1 MKMESLKRKWRQLR
15 ESAQFRNTLVF
26 LEFVAISAVLWFTF
40 ALNDSFQDSF
50 DVEVKIVNVPDS
62 VTFIT
67 DTPTGIHV
75 SVHDKGTDLLRNG
88 IMKTP
93 VLTINFSEF
102 ASGGV
107 MRFSKSDLYSALR
120 GVFGNN
126 ASIASTSVDSLSL
139 RYTTEP
145 GKRVPI
151 AVQWEAETASG
162 FIVAGNPSLSQTSVL
177 IYSDAATID
186 TVRRVVTKPVILRD
200 LSETTTVE
208 AAIMPIP
215 DSKTIPSVVKV
226 TIPVEP
232 LVKKES
238 KMLVTPINVPSGESV
253 LLFPS
258 QVDAVY
264 YVPMSKFNEAPPQ
277 VVLTADYTFVTGRHT
292 GRLPVKVGSHP
303 AWCMNLK
310 VVPDSVEYTIVR

>member
-1 MKMESLKRKWRQLR
+1 MKIDSLKHKWQQLR
-15 ESAQFRNTLVF
+15 ESADFRNALVF
-26 LEFVAISAVLWFTF
+26 LGFVAIAAVLWFTF

-67 DTPTGIHV
+67 DAPAGIHV

-88 IMKTP
+88 VMKTP

-107 MRFSKSDLYSALR
+107 MRFSKSDLFSALR

-126 ASIASTSVDSLSL
+126 ASIASTSVDSLCL

-151 AVQWEAETASG
+151 SVQWEAEAASG
-162 FIVAGNPSLSQTSVL
+162 FMVSGQPKLSQTSVL
-177 IYSDAATID
+177 LFSNAATID
-186 TVRRVVTKPVILRD
+186 TVRRVETKPVVLRD
-200 LSETTTVE
+200 LSETATVE
-208 AAIMPIP
+208 AQIKPLP

-238 KMLVTPINVPSGESV
+238 KMIVTPVNVPAGESV

-292 GRLPVKVGSHP
+292 GRLPVKIGSHP

>member
-1 MKMESLKRKWRQLR
+1 MKKGSLRRQWLQMQESTD
-15 ESAQFRNTLVF
+15 FRNALVF
-26 LEFVAISAVLWFTF
+26 LGFVVVAAVLWFTF
-40 ALNDSFQDSF
+40 ALNDSIQESF
-50 DVEVKIVNVPDS
+50 DVEVKVVNVPDS

-67 DTPTGIHV
+67 DAPEGIHV
-75 SVHDKGTDLLRNG
+75 SVRDKGTDLLRNG
-88 IMKTP
+88 VMKTP

-102 ASGGV
+102 ASGGL

-139 RYTTEP
+139 CYTTEP

-151 AVQWEAETASG
+151 AVQWEAEAASG
-162 FIVAGNPSLSQTSVL
+162 FIVAGNPTLSQTSVL
-177 IYSDAATID
+177 LYSNAATID
-186 TVRRVVTKPVILRD
+186 TVRRVVTKPVIIRD
-200 LSETTTVE
+200 LSETVTVE
-208 AAIMPIP
+208 ADIVSIP
-215 DSKTIPSVVKV
+215 DTKIIPSVVKV
-226 TIPVEP
+226 IIPVEP

-238 KMLVTPINVPSGESV
+238 KMAVTPVNVPAGESV

-277 VVLTADYTFVTGRHT
+277 VVLTADYAFVTGKHT

-303 AWCMNLK
+303 NWCMNLK